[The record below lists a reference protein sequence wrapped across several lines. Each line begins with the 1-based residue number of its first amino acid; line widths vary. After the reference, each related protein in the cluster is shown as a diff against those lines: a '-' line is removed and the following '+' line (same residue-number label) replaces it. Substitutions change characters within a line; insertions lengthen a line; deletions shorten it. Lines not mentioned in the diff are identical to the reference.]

1 MNRIELNI
9 KKLSSNLANPGAA
22 MSKVEVVFEQLLG
35 GPSPFRTAIA
45 DVQQITDQASSITT
59 VISSLGII

>member
-1 MNRIELNI
+1 
-9 KKLSSNLANPGAA
+9 